1 MTKTYFCFSISILV
15 IAVFICFS
23 QDQVIGNV
31 LGNYVVKSVKFDFIG
46 QRSYKDKRLSKLL
59 SFKKGDNVDAV
70 LAGFGR
76 DDIEQ
81 FYFKHGFVFVAVD
94 LDITRISEGVVRYTI
109 KEGSR
114 VKVRSVRFT
123 GNKNFKAKELRKAIK
138 IDGKDWLFFKKKYS
152 QDKITRDLE
161 RLDDFYYDHGFLDRK
176 IHVAPHFNSKRTKAV
191 ITFEIHEGSV
201 HVIENITISGGEEL
215 YRIGDAQ
222 IVDQESLLESLELQ
236 VGGVY
241 KSQQAKSDRD
251 SILDLFLEH
260 GFIDAGVGLGFQR
273 VLAESTTQAEPVSE
287 VRVNVDF
294 SVSAGDQFRIGRIDI
309 TGNKQTQDKVIR
321 RVLDSYNFSP
331 GSNYNANLAKGDG
344 TGDVEREIGMMAL
357 MQEVTVSPVA
367 SADANQKNVE
377 VMVKERQTGA
387 WMLGAGISS
396 DTGLIGSMVW
406 EQRNFDI
413 YDFPDSLGEFLTGEA
428 FKGGGQS
435 LRISLNPGLEMS
447 QYSVNFTEPYF
458 RNKPVSLNVSG
469 SAWGR
474 IQESYEEDRTKG
486 YVGVAQRY
494 EWRTRDNWRKNIG
507 FRAENTEIGG
517 IDYDAPEEIKDMRGD
532 NTLVGLTLGAGK
544 DKTDNRFFPR
554 EGYRL
559 ESSYEQVTGDYTFG
573 VAGATLRNYIP
584 VYVDLAENKTVLAT
598 KLHGATIIGDA
609 PAFEKFYA
617 GGTGVNYGIRGFDYR
632 GVSTR
637 GVPRIN
643 GVDQTGAEKKD
654 PIGSDWIFLA
664 SAELIVPLYGD
675 SLSSLL
681 FVDSGAIDSG
691 PYRVSVGAGMQ
702 LMIPQW
708 FGPVPMRFE
717 FGFPLIKDDGDDTQ
731 LFSFSIAQLF

>member
-1 MTKTYFCFSISILV
+1 MTKTYFCFSISIIV

-23 QDQVIGNV
+23 QDEVSGNV
-31 LGNYVVKSVKFDFIG
+31 LGSYVVKSVKFEFIG
-46 QRSYKDKRLSKLL
+46 KRSYKDKRLSKLL

-81 FYFKHGFVFVAVD
+81 FYFKKGYAFVAVD
-94 LDITRISEGVVRYTI
+94 LDITEISKGAVRYII

-114 VKVRSVRFT
+114 VKVRSVKFS
-123 GNKNFKAKELRKAIK
+123 GNKSFKAKELRKAIK

-152 QDKITRDLE
+152 HDKITEDLE
-161 RLDDFYYDHGFLDRK
+161 RLEDFYYEEGFLDRK
-176 IHVAPHFNSKRTKAV
+176 IYAAPHYNSKRTKAV
-191 ITFEIHEGSV
+191 ITFEIHEGPV
-201 HVIENITISGGEEL
+201 HVIENISISGGEEL
-215 YRIGDAQ
+215 YRIRDSE
-222 IVDQESLLESLELQ
+222 IVDQESLLESLDLQ
-236 VGGVY
+236 VGGIY
-241 KSQQAKSDRD
+241 KNHEAQSDRNW
-251 SILDLFLEH
+251 IRDLFLEH
-260 GFIDAGVGLGFQR
+260 GFIDAGVGLGLER
-273 VLAESTTQAEPVSE
+273 VLTESAPGAAPVSE

-321 RVLDSYNFSP
+321 RVLDSYDFSP

-367 SADANQKNVE
+367 SSDANQKNVE

-413 YDFPDSLGEFLTGEA
+413 NDFPESFGELITGEA

-435 LRISLNPGLEMS
+435 LKISLNPGLEQS
-447 QYSVNFTEPYF
+447 YYTVNFTEPYF
-458 RNKPVSLNVSG
+458 RDKPVSLNVSG

-474 IQESYEEDRTKG
+474 YQESYEENRTAG
-486 YVGVAQRY
+486 NVGFAQRY
-494 EWRTRDNWRKNIG
+494 EWRTRDHWRKNIG
-507 FRAENTEIGG
+507 FRVQNVEVEG
-517 IDYDAPEEIKDMRGD
+517 IDFDAPGEIKDMQGD
-532 NTLVGLTLGAGK
+532 NVLTGITLGVGK

-559 ESSYEQVTGDYTFG
+559 EGSYEQVTGDHTFG
-573 VAGATLRNYIP
+573 VAGATLRHYLP

-598 KLHGATIIGDA
+598 KLHAATTIGDA

-617 GGTGVNYGIRGFDYR
+617 GGTGATYGIRGFDYR

-637 GVPRIN
+637 GLPQVN
-643 GVDQTGAEKKD
+643 GVDQAGAERKD

-691 PYRVSVGAGMQ
+691 PYRVSAGAGLQ

-717 FGFPLIKDDGDDTQ
+717 FGFPLIKDEGDDTQ

>member
-23 QDQVIGNV
+23 QDEASGNV
-31 LGNYVVKSVKFDFIG
+31 LGSYVVKSVKFEFIG

-59 SFKKGDNVDAV
+59 SFKKGDNVDTV

-81 FYFKHGFVFVAVD
+81 FYFKNGYAFVAVD
-94 LDITRISEGVVRYTI
+94 LDITEISKGVVRYII

-114 VKVRSVRFT
+114 IKVRSVKFS
-123 GNKNFKAKELRKAIK
+123 GNKSFTAKELRKAIK

-152 QDKITRDLE
+152 QDKITEDIE
-161 RLDDFYYDHGFLDRK
+161 RLEDFYYGEGFLDRK
-176 IHVAPHFNSKRTKAV
+176 IYAAPHYNSKRSKAV
-191 ITFEIHEGSV
+191 ITFEIHEGPV
-201 HVIENITISGGEEL
+201 HVIENISISGGEEL
-215 YRIGDAQ
+215 YRIRDTE
-222 IVDQESLLESLELQ
+222 IVDRESLLESLDLQ
-236 VGGVY
+236 VGGIY
-241 KSQQAKSDRD
+241 KNQEAQSDRN
-251 SILDLFLEH
+251 SIRSLFLEH
-260 GFIDAGVGLGFQR
+260 GFIDAGVVLGLER
-273 VLAESTTQAEPVSE
+273 VLAESSTVPSPVSE

-321 RVLDSYNFSP
+321 RVLDSYGFSP
-331 GSNYNANLAKGDG
+331 GHNYNANLAKGDG

-396 DTGLIGSMVW
+396 DTGLIGSMSW

-413 YDFPDSLGEFLTGEA
+413 NDFPDSFGDFITGEA

-435 LRISLNPGLEMS
+435 LKVSLNPGLEQS
-447 QYSVNFTEPYF
+447 YYSVNFSEPYF
-458 RNKPVSLNVSG
+458 RDKPVSLNVSG

-474 IQESYEEDRTKG
+474 EQESYEENRTKG
-486 YVGVAQRY
+486 YVGLAQRY
-494 EWRTRDNWRKNIG
+494 EWRTRDHWRKNIG
-507 FRAENTEIGG
+507 FRTENVDVDG
-517 IDYDAPEEIKDMRGD
+517 IDFDAPGEIKDLRGD
-532 NTLVGLTLGAGK
+532 NVLVGITLGVGK

-554 EGYRL
+554 EGYRA
-559 ESSYEQVTGDYTFG
+559 ETSYEQVTGDYTFG
-573 VAGATLRNYIP
+573 VAGATLRHYAP
-584 VYVDLAENKTVLAT
+584 VYVDLAENKTILAT
-598 KLHGATIIGDA
+598 KLHAATIIGNA

-617 GGTGVNYGIRGFDYR
+617 GGTGATYGIRGFDYR

-637 GVPRIN
+637 GVPEVG
-643 GVDQTGAEKKD
+643 GVPVAGAERKD

-675 SLSSLL
+675 SLSSLF

-691 PYRVSVGAGMQ
+691 PYRVSVGTGLQ

-717 FGFPLIKDDGDDTQ
+717 FGIPLIKDDGDDLQ
-731 LFSFSIAQLF
+731 AFSFSIAQLF